1 MKIKIGT
8 EKKHLHLN
16 VLGSYLEKAIKHMD
30 LGEGTL
36 SYPITLDK
44 FVVNTNDAI
53 PEVTIGI
60 DKNINM
66 TLEYSE
72 MEKKDY
78 SPRLHYCK
86 GCDLTKASEQTIGWD
101 EIFKLD
107 DKGSGPNKKITISP
121 DGFLYVNSDKTYEK
135 CTIELKSE
143 APIFERYI
151 SYGAVLSLEMEITK
165 EGKKKRL
172 YFILDPLMKVS
183 SNQG

>member
-8 EKKHLHLN
+8 EKSSLYLN
-16 VLGSYLEKAIKHMD
+16 VLGSYLEKAVKYMD

-36 SYPITLDK
+36 SYPIALDK

-53 PEVTIGI
+53 PEVIIGV
-60 DKNINM
+60 DKNIDM
-66 TLEYSE
+66 ILEYSKD
-72 MEKKDY
+72 EKKDY

-86 GCDLTKASEQTIGWD
+86 GSDLTKDSESSIGWG
-101 EIFKLD
+101 EIFELND
-107 DKGSGPNKKITISP
+107 RSSRPDAQITISP
-121 DGFLYVNSDKTYEK
+121 DGFLYIKSDNTYEK